1 MNKLTLATGIA
12 VTLVLIVLTLGC
24 AGPAP
29 AALQPQPAP
38 TVRSGA
44 MPQSET
50 HSLFGNNPTKD
61 QAVLDDMQQATQ
73 GCIAELIM
81 AGQPVPGYQYDA
93 LRSIEDARTA
103 LNELQTQWVATQT
116 VIAEYIMA
124 REPVPAYQ
132 YEALRE
138 IESARQ
144 TVLITHGLV
153 D

>member
-1 MNKLTLATGIA
+1 MKNLALAIA
-12 VTLVLIVLTLGC
+12 ISVTLVLIVLGLGC

-29 AALQPQPAP
+29 AALQPQAAP
-38 TVRSGA
+38 TVHSGA

-50 HSLFGNNPTKD
+50 HSLFSDNPTND
-61 QAVLDDMQQATQ
+61 QAVLDDMQQATRE
-73 GCIAELIM
+73 CIADLIM
-81 AGQPVPGYQYDA
+81 AGQPVPDYQYAA

-103 LNELQTQWVATQT
+103 LNELQTQWVAPQT

-124 REPVPAYQ
+124 REPVPDYQ